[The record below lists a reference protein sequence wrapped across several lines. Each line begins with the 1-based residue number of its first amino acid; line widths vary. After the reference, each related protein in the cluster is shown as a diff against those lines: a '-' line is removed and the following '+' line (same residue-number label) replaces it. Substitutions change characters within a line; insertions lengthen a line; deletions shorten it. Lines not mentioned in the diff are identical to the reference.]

1 MRTAR
6 SPTYPQLGS
15 ASRARN
21 SLWEFCFYDSSF
33 LAQAAMM
40 TLPLSRSCRREST
53 QNRHKGIRAARSR
66 PHESEPSSQVPPRG
80 RNRHGSF
87 GEILRC
93 GFSDSALKARR
104 ETHVGNRSRSA
115 CWARVGAPP
124 GREPCIRVGSPPT
137 RSLPSRCAP
146 STLLAIRLLATDRS
160 PWDSL

>member
-115 CWARVGAPP
+115 CWGARGCAAMPRTLHKSRLASDLAACQSERALNIASYVLA
-124 GREPCIRVGSPPT
+124 RR
-137 RSLPSRCAP
+137 RSSRP
-146 STLLAIRLLATDRS
+146 NGQ
-160 PWDSL
+160 